1 MICSSYLTASA
12 MTLAAQRR
20 QWRGLLYLGITLA
33 VGRPMSR
40 PFSIDRDNSGS
51 HGHELWGG
59 QTMRVALLASIIGCL
74 AGCSLSVGAGASGSL
89 GRRSGRAGFDCDG
102 FESCDVIYRAAVA
115 RAQRCQAEQ
124 DDCEQEDSDVA
135 WSYRALREQTL
146 RELDALRA
154 AAGEAAEARTE
165 SEECRAGH

>member
-1 MICSSYLTASA
+1 MICSSYLTPSA
-12 MTLAAQRR
+12 MTLALRR
-20 QWRGLLYLGITLA
+20 RWRRLPRLGIALA
-33 VGRPMSR
+33 IGRPMSR
-40 PFSIDRDNSGS
+40 PFSIDRGNSGS
-51 HGHELWGG
+51 CRHALCCG
-59 QTMRVALLASIIGCL
+59 RAIRIALLALTVGCL
-74 AGCSLSVGAGASGSL
+74 GGCSLSVGAGASGSL
-89 GRRSGRAGFDCDG
+89 GRRSGHGGFDCDG
-102 FESCDVIYRAAVA
+102 FESCDIIYRAAVA

-135 WSYRALREQTL
+135 RSYRALREQTL